1 MIQIIFMMIMMM
13 MMMIVMMT
21 TMIMIIIS
29 SCRSIKLMCVCSNV
43 YNRNH
48 SLARKC
54 YMYLSLY
61 EIHLD
66 DEI

>member
-1 MIQIIFMMIMMM
+1 MIQIIFMMM

-21 TMIMIIIS
+21 MMIMIIIS
-29 SCRSIKLMCVCSNV
+29 SFRSIKLMCVCVRMYITETIHLLVN
-43 YNRNH
+43 
-48 SLARKC
+48 AIC
-54 YMYLSLY
+54 IYLSLY